1 MQEPVK
7 VCIVGAG
14 MAGLS
19 SAVFLKEYGI
29 NVILTEAS
37 PRPGGR
43 VCSYFDNQLGDY
55 LDNGQ
60 HILASWYFS
69 TLELLK
75 ITGTIGK
82 LKFQEQMEVHLADI
96 QGKQFLFKCPKLPP
110 PLHLLSGIWKYKALK
125 LNDKLGIIR
134 LMNFLILK
142 KYEDYELKAIDLTE
156 LFKITNQP
164 QNLIKMFWEPFVL
177 AVFNSKPK
185 DVCAWY
191 FSNIVRHGFF
201 KKDGANLILPLDSLN
216 SIFVDG
222 CVKYLEER
230 NTSVMLQTRIDC
242 FNFNNN
248 RVESATLSNGNEIK
262 ADYYISAVPFYEFK
276 NIVGDDIYSKHY
288 NGINNL
294 TASPII
300 NIHHKINNH
309 AKEVLNCD
317 FVGMLGTV
325 MQWVFKV
332 KEGRICMIISSAN
345 EEIDKDKEVLIEM
358 SKQELRQ
365 CLPSFKDVEFV
376 YSKVFKEKRATFLPD
391 IKSIGSRPSSKTTFN
406 NFFIA
411 GDWTDTGLPSTIE
424 SAVLSGKN
432 CAYEIIKSIHSK

>member
-1 MQEPVK
+1 MQGPVK

-19 SAVFLKEYGI
+19 SAVFLKKHGI
-29 NVILTEAS
+29 DVILIESS
-37 PRPGGR
+37 PHPGGR
-43 VCSYFDNQLGDY
+43 VYSYFDSQLGDY
-55 LDNGQ
+55 VDNGQ
-60 HILASWYFS
+60 HILASWYYS
-69 TLELLK
+69 TLELLR
-75 ITGTIGK
+75 ITGTINK
-82 LKFQEQMEVHLADI
+82 LKFQEQMEVNLADI
-96 QGKQFLFKCPKLPP
+96 RGEQFLFKCPKLPP

-125 LNDKLGIIR
+125 LNDMLGIIR
-134 LMNFLILK
+134 LVNFLLLK
-142 KYEDYELKAIDLTE
+142 KYEDDELKAIDLTE
-156 LFKITNQP
+156 LFNITNQP

-191 FSNIVRHGFF
+191 FSNIVRNGFF

-222 CVKYLEER
+222 CVKYLDER
-230 NTSVMLQTRIDC
+230 KAPVMLQTRVNC

-248 RVESATLSNGNEIK
+248 KVKSVILSGGNEIK
-262 ADYYISAVPFYEFK
+262 ADYYISAVPFFEFK
-276 NIVGDDIYSKHY
+276 NIVGDDIFTKHY

-300 NIHHKINNH
+300 NIHHKIKNNG
-309 AKEVLNCD
+309 KEVLNCD
-317 FVGMLGTV
+317 FIGMLGTV

-332 KEGRICMIISSAN
+332 KEDRICMIISSAN
-345 EEIDKDKEVLIEM
+345 EEIDMDKEELLEM
-358 SKQELRQ
+358 SKKELNQ
-365 CLPSFKDVEFV
+365 CLPAFKDVEFV
-376 YSKVFKEKRATFLPD
+376 YSRVIKEKRATFLPD
-391 IKSIGSRPSSKTTFN
+391 IKSIGSRPSNKTMFD

-432 CAYEIIKSIHSK
+432 CADEIIKSINSK